1 MLYRIDEYIAEYD
14 YRPTLEL
21 LRFKDCD
28 KYLHKMTLDEVNDI
42 VSSWKPV
49 IASTALY
56 TSRKIN
62 QYLDWLRKQNEDVS
76 FDARDIKFPIRDDA
90 SANIFSTDDIQ
101 KYYNILYEAVERT
114 ATMNGTTAS
123 IDVFNMTHAAGILA
137 FYGLSDK
144 EILDLDYSD
153 VQEDG
158 VNGYDLPLTKD
169 DINVLMRYK
178 RMTKYETNNNVL
190 RGDKYIRNRLQNG
203 KSTDAYFLNRPLSRV
218 EVEEEYSYLKSLLK
232 TSNLNLFGKFNRA
245 YLEEKKRGEII
256 TARGGIPQWFK
267 DIFQVSGNWITKRRK
282 NYIEYRNARETYG
295 NEKNDVIEKINALNA
310 EIAKLNQEAEE
321 LRKQLV

>member
-90 SANIFSTDDIQ
+90 SVYIFSTDDIQ
-101 KYYNILYEAVERT
+101 KYYNILHEAVERT

-123 IDVFNMTHAAGILA
+123 IDIFNMTHAAGILA

-203 KSTDAYFLNRPLSRV
+203 KSTDTYFLNRPLSRV

-245 YLEEKKRGEII
+245 YLEEKKRGEIV

-295 NEKNDVIEKINALNA
+295 NEKHDVIEKINALNA